1 MREIEKTQKI
11 FICHRYM
18 MIIKQSDNIYYF
30 KKYTKFDDALEY
42 VKSFSPDAD
51 VEEIL
56 ILKGGNGWGHIK
68 VYERKFKKV
77 RKMI

>member
-18 MIIKQSDNIYYF
+18 MVIKQSDKFYYF
-30 KKYTKFDDALEY
+30 KKYTKLDDALDY
-42 VKSFSPDAD
+42 AKMFSSEAD

-56 ILKGGNGWGHIK
+56 ILKGGNGWGHEK
-68 VYERKFKKV
+68 VYERKFK
-77 RKMI
+77 